1 MNSPLPP
8 TSATSPTAGAAPGAS
23 RAGAAAAAPAPATP
37 AVVPPSPLLE
47 IFERMGL
54 EIPSGDGVTVQ
65 DKSGRKYLDF
75 YGGHAVASLG
85 YGHPYL
91 VEALAN
97 QARRLFFQSNA
108 VDLEIRV
115 RAAARLVKFAP
126 LGLTRVFFV
135 NSGAEA
141 IENALR
147 VAFLV
152 TKRPRVVAVAGA
164 FHGRTAAA
172 AAITDHHDGWYAFP
186 RKPFD
191 VTWVPFDD
199 VSALQAALGP
209 DVAAVIFEPVQGV
222 AGARPLSKSFVQA
235 AREVTQ
241 RHGAL
246 LILDEVQIGIGRSG
260 SPFAA
265 QHYGITPD
273 VLATAKGI
281 AGGFPCGALLVG
293 EAIAAQLKRGQLGTT
308 FGGGPMACA
317 LVDATLRA
325 IEDQQ
330 LLERVKR
337 VSKKIFD
344 RCCVG
349 PVEGIQ
355 GLGLLIGLRTRRPAR
370 EVLADLRT
378 HAILAGTSHD
388 PHVVRLMPPLILEEA
403 HVEQLATALSAIPA

>member
-1 MNSPLPP
+1 LNSPLPP
-8 TSATSPTAGAAPGAS
+8 TSTSSPTAGAAPGAI
-23 RAGAAAAAPAPATP
+23 RAGAAAAALAPAAP
-37 AVVPPSPLLE
+37 VVAPPSPLLE

-65 DKSGRKYLDF
+65 DKSGRKFLDF

-147 VAFLV
+147 VAFLL

-235 AREVTQ
+235 AREATL

>member
-8 TSATSPTAGAAPGAS
+8 TSTSSPTAGAAPGAI
-23 RAGAAAAAPAPATP
+23 RAGAAAAAPAPAAP
-37 AVVPPSPLLE
+37 AVAPPSPLLE

-65 DKSGRKYLDF
+65 DKSGRKFLDF

-91 VEALAN
+91 VEALTN

-147 VAFLV
+147 VAFLL

-222 AGARPLSKSFVQA
+222 AGARPLSKSFVHA

-325 IEDQQ
+325 IEDQH

-344 RCCVG
+344 TCCVG

-370 EVLADLRT
+370 EVLADLRA

-388 PHVVRLMPPLILEEA
+388 AHVVRLMPPLILEEA